1 MGGARCAVSESAAV
15 LIGKTCELERFAIE
29 AMGTESELKWLFEG
43 FMVKRMEL
51 LLKDIKTKKKKSA
64 AARFKPAQP
73 QVRARFSY
81 K

>member
-1 MGGARCAVSESAAV
+1 VFDFSKKLALLHNYLLMFVN
-15 LIGKTCELERFAIE
+15 L
-29 AMGTESELKWLFEG
+29 LK
-43 FMVKRMEL
+43 MMEL
-51 LLKDIKTKKKKSA
+51 LLKDIKTKKKKRA